1 MEEAKKA
8 KEQAE
13 QKGYEVGVTET
24 EKALRAKVAEVCR
37 FYCLQVWNEAL
48 DQVGVE
54 ASSSLRRAKNVYYP
68 LAIRVLG
75 FLGSKADLVSSGTD
89 KGKESP
95 TKVLPIANISSK
107 EAKSFEDAKKAAA
120 TTKEGA
126 YDAALPPIAPKD
138 PSKEKK
144 ASYNIEI
151 VLATLPIPPKED
163 LKGKDQA
170 STTAASTQP
179 PKNPKD
185 KLVIKM
191 KS

>member
-1 MEEAKKA
+1 LEEAKKA
-8 KEQAE
+8 KEKTE

-24 EKALRAKVAEVCR
+24 EKALRAKVAKVCR

-54 ASSSLRRAKNVYYP
+54 ASSSLRRAENVYYP
-68 LAIRVLG
+68 LAIRALG
-75 FLGSKADLVSSGTD
+75 SSGSKADPISSGTD
-89 KGKESP
+89 KSKESP

-107 EAKSFEDAKKAAA
+107 EAKPFEDAKKAAN

-126 YDAALPPIAPKD
+126 YDAALPPIAPKN

-144 ASYNIEI
+144 ASYSMEI
-151 VLATLPIPPKED
+151 MLATLPIPPKED

-170 STTAASTQP
+170 STMATSTQP
-179 PKNPKD
+179 PRNPKD